1 MKQIQNS
8 AFIDNCPSLPRV
20 AVGAVVRHD
29 NCFLLVKRAN
39 QPSRGRWAIPG
50 GKIKL
55 GETLQEAAQRE
66 VFEETGVIIRALEP
80 VLTFD
85 LIERNSNGTVRFHY
99 IIVDLL
105 AQYIS
110 GGLIPG
116 GDTLEVVWAQ
126 NNDLKKY
133 NLSPVTLDLFQ
144 KNRF

>member
-1 MKQIQNS
+1 MNQIHCP
-8 AFIDNCPSLPRV
+8 AFDDSPGLPRV
-20 AVGAVVRHD
+20 AVGAVVSHN

-39 QPSRGRWAIPG
+39 EPSRGRWAIPG

-66 VFEETGVIIRALEP
+66 VFEETGVIIQALEP

-85 LIERNSNGTVRFHY
+85 LIERNGDGTVRFHY
-99 IIVDLL
+99 IIVDLMT
-105 AQYIS
+105 QYIS

-116 GDTLEVVWAQ
+116 GDALEVVWAPD
-126 NNDLKKY
+126 NDLEKY
-133 NLSPVTLDLFQ
+133 NLGPVTLNLFQ

>member
-1 MKQIQNS
+1 M
-8 AFIDNCPSLPRV
+8 
-20 AVGAVVRHD
+20 GAVVRHD